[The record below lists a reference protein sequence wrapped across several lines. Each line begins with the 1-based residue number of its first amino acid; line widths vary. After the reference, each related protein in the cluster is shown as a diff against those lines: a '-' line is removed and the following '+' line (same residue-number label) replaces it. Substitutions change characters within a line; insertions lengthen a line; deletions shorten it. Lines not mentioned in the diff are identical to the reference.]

1 MHTQPVNVEYHCL
14 SSKEKAKSYSH
25 TERNISKE
33 QWEKGTNN
41 LLMLDPSNLNKILK
55 EGLQLTRT
63 CDSIYKTISISKKRC
78 KELKID
84 YQVQQPCNFIK
95 HGDDNCR

>member
-41 LLMLDPSNLNKILK
+41 LLMLDPSNLNKILYFNDLFQI
-55 EGLQLTRT
+55 GVLQST
-63 CDSIYKTISISKKRC
+63 YMETIECPRQAMYCFS
-78 KELKID
+78 
-84 YQVQQPCNFIK
+84 Y
-95 HGDDNCR
+95 